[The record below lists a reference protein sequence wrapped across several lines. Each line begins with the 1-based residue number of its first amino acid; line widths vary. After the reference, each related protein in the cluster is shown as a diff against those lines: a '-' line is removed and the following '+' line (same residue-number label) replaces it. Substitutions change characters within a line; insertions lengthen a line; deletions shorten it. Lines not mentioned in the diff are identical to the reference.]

1 MIWLA
6 IALGVVLTVFGAT
19 SGAALITV
27 SRAELTRAVGSRLRG
42 GTASLAGLAQIDNY
56 LTAASATTSLG
67 VLLLGAS
74 VPGLLAGSSAPR
86 SLVAFVL
93 LAVPLVLF
101 AAYLV
106 PRWLTQ
112 PRAESV
118 AGRVTPILRPWSR
131 VLGLLLPARIAT
143 RPTDLRSIWR
153 EGAAVG
159 VEEDDELIMVGGV
172 MAFSSRPVREVM
184 TPRTDIVAIEENAP
198 LEEIRLVFAGSG
210 YSRIPV
216 IRGTLDDI
224 IGMLHAFDLFRLNPG
239 DPLPVRPVA
248 VTPAS
253 RSCGD
258 LLLDMQRERRHLA
271 VVLDEFGGTLG
282 IATLEDLLEELVGEI
297 YDEHDEQV
305 RQPPGSAPTLF
316 ETDGN
321 VSIQAIEDRFGVS
334 LPAGRSTTV
343 GGLLV
348 EWAGRIPNAGERFLV
363 QGLEFDVLQA
373 SPTRIERLLIRSGA
387 TPAVQLS
394 PSTT

>member
-1 MIWLA
+1 MTWVAVLLG
-6 IALGVVLTVFGAT
+6 IALTAFGAT
-19 SGAALITV
+19 AGAALITV
-27 SRAELTRAVGSRLRG
+27 SRAELTRAVGRRLRG
-42 GTASLAGLAQIDNY
+42 AAPSLTGLAQIDYY

-67 VLLLGAS
+67 VLLLGGA
-74 VPGLLAGSSAPR
+74 VPGLLAGSGAPR
-86 SLVAFVL
+86 LVVAVAL

-112 PRAESV
+112 PRAQSV
-118 AGRVTPILRPWSR
+118 ADRVIPILRPWSR
-131 VLGLLLPARIAT
+131 VLGLLLPARNAT

-153 EGAAVG
+153 EGAAIG
-159 VEEDDELIMVGGV
+159 VADDNELMMVSGV
-172 MAFSSRPVREVM
+172 MAFSTRPVREVM

-216 IRGTLDDI
+216 FRETLDDI
-224 IGMLHAFDLFRLNPG
+224 IGMLHAFDLFKLEPG

-253 RSCGD
+253 RYCGD

-282 IATLEDLLEELVGEI
+282 IATLEDLLEELIGEI
-297 YDEHDEQV
+297 FDEHDEEV
-305 RQPPGSAPTLF
+305 RGATSPLSTIF

-321 VSIQAIEDRFGVS
+321 ISLEAVEERFGAT
-334 LPAGRSTTV
+334 LPHGRSTTI

-348 EWAGRIPNAGERFLV
+348 EWAGRIPHAGERFLV
-363 QGLEFDVLQA
+363 RGLEFDVIQA
-373 SPTRIERLLIRSGA
+373 SPTRIERLLIRSAPTLAVPLLPSA
-387 TPAVQLS
+387 T
-394 PSTT
+394 

>member
-19 SGAALITV
+19 AGAALITV
-27 SRAELTRAVGSRLRG
+27 SRAELTRAVGRRLRG
-42 GTASLAGLAQIDNY
+42 ASASLAGLAQIDKY

-74 VPGLLAGSSAPR
+74 VPGLLTGTSAPR
-86 SLVAFVL
+86 SLVALVL
-93 LAVPLVLF
+93 VAVPLVLF

-112 PRAESV
+112 PRAEGV
-118 AGRVTPILRPWSR
+118 AARVTPILRPWSR
-131 VLGLLLPARIAT
+131 VLGLLLPARTAT

-153 EGAAVG
+153 EGAAIG
-159 VEEDDELIMVGGV
+159 DQNDNELMMVGGV

-198 LEEIRLVFAGSG
+198 LDEIRLVFAGSG

-224 IGMLHAFDLFRLNPG
+224 IGMLHAFDLFKLEPG

-258 LLLDMQRERRHLA
+258 LLLDMQRERRHFA

-297 YDEHDEQV
+297 FDEHDEEV
-305 RQPPGSAPTLF
+305 RTTLAVSPTLF

-321 VSIQAIEDRFGVS
+321 VSIQAIEERFGVT

-363 QGLEFDVLQA
+363 HELEFDVVQA
-373 SPTRIERLLIRSGA
+373 SPTRIERLLIRSGPTA
-387 TPAVQLS
+387 AVPLAPTS
-394 PSTT
+394 P